1 MKPTRPFHQT
11 PVIAI
16 DGPSASG
23 KGTVA
28 AMVAANLGFHLLDS
42 GALYRLAALAS
53 LRYGIAADDVDELVG
68 LIDDLHITFR
78 EGLAQLDGI
87 DVSTDIRAEEVGSRA
102 SAIAVHAPV
111 RTALVARQRAFRKE
125 PGLVADGRDMG
136 TVIFHDAVL
145 KVFMTASVE
154 ARAARRHKQ
163 LIQKGFSANIDD
175 LLRDLRERDERDSQR
190 AAAPLKP
197 AADAKLLDTSALS
210 IDQVVEQVVQWYEAL
225 VPHA

>member
-1 MKPTRPFHQT
+1 
-11 PVIAI
+11 
-16 DGPSASG
+16 
-23 KGTVA
+23 VA
-28 AMVAANLGFHLLDS
+28 ALVAASLGFHLLDS

-53 LRYGIAADDVDELVG
+53 MRYNIVADDVDALVK

-78 EGLAQLDGI
+78 EGLAQLDGA
-87 DVSTDIRAEEVGSRA
+87 DVSADIRAEEVGSRA

-136 TVIFHDAVL
+136 TVIFQDAML

-210 IDQVVEQVVQWYEAL
+210 VDQAVEQVVQWYEAW
-225 VPHA
+225 VPHV